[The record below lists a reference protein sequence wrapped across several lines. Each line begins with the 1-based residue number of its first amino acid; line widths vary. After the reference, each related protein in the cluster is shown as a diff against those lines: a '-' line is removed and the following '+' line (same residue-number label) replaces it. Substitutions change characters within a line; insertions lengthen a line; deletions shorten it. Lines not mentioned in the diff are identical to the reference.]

1 MNRSVIMYLE
11 EQNLEEGILGGVKD
25 HLKKHW
31 GKYALGAAAIG
42 TGGALLANPALATT
56 AATKLGGLAT
66 KAGNAVGLQNAGQAV
81 SSALQTG
88 GQAVTTGAQAVR
100 TAAGGALNTVKT
112 GAQSVKD
119 RIMGTAKPVG
129 PRVPVTP
136 AAPSAPIGDSIKD
149 RVLAPRQFA

>member
-1 MNRSVIMYLE
+1 MNRSVILYLE
-11 EQNLEEGILGGVKD
+11 QQNLEEGVLGGVKD

-56 AATKLGGLAT
+56 AGNFAGNLAT

-81 SSALQTG
+81 GNALKSS

-100 TAAGGALNTVKT
+100 TVAGNTVNSIRNKLT
-112 GAQSVKD
+112 KGYGHRTAPTVTNSSSPLQTTSIQPKPMPQPFDPVNHYMVK
-119 RIMGTAKPVG
+119 
-129 PRVPVTP
+129 
-136 AAPSAPIGDSIKD
+136 
-149 RVLAPRQFA
+149 